1 MWEVFK
7 IQEFFDKKIRRKA
20 EELIACKLFRL
31 RENRTKKLNRKLLRM
46 VQESLYEIES
56 KSAELELNTFSLT
69 QSFFYALINFNVFLV
84 P

>member
-56 KSAELELNTFSLT
+56 KSAELELNTLLFPWLNPFFMLWLILMFS
-69 QSFFYALINFNVFLV
+69 
-84 P
+84 